1 MKKKVKMTCIFKSGY
16 VLQDTIKVD
25 RKDSK
30 AWQTIKAIQKGVE
43 EYMTQKDAGP
53 ALITWGKTSVQLSE
67 VAAISFKG

>member
-1 MKKKVKMTCIFKSGY
+1 MKKKVTMICIFKSGY
-16 VLQDTIKVD
+16 VLQDIIKVD

-30 AWQTIKAIQKGVE
+30 AWQTIRAIQKGIE

-67 VAAISFKG
+67 VAAISFTD